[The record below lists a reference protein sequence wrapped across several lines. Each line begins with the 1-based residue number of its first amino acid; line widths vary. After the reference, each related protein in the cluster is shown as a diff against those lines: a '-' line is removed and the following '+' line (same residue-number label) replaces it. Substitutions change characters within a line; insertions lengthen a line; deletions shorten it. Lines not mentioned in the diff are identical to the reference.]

1 MQPPS
6 TNNTGTKK
14 STNSKN
20 AGRPKGSQNTFTKK
34 QVEEMQLKI
43 DELEK
48 QYNSYD
54 QVVGS
59 FVDGFIIEL
68 TQQIKTID
76 MTTLQKWFSNPDDY
90 MQEINNLLT
99 YYYIID
105 GNISQLY
112 DLIFSLPELNYKI
125 KTYNRT
131 SSYEKDIS
139 AIKIAL
145 ERTVKHKNLTRELL
159 VQLANNGSV
168 LGTWLGNKNEPYYN
182 VFDNLDYIYPYG
194 NYKGKMVGVFDLSY
208 IDTLTTEQKT
218 ALYNNLKPLVTEAIY
233 NKWKNEKDLTKK
245 TQLQL
250 IVLPP
255 DTSLVARTRV
265 LSRNQRLG
273 LPWGTQAIFDLQH
286 KQKMKDLERAVA
298 DKIIRAIA
306 IVKFKGKDDND
317 NKVKDSVQK
326 KVFASVKKALEKNTK
341 NGGLTCIG
349 LPDFASFES
358 PEFKGADDILNPSK
372 YESVNDDITTGTSVS
387 STLSNGK
394 GSNYA
399 SANLNLD
406 MLYQKIGAMLE
417 QIEEIY
423 NQLIIIILG
432 KNKGSNY
439 YFEYDKQKP
448 LTKKEKLDVYKGL
461 SDKGFAI
468 RPMVELIGGDF
479 EDYIK
484 ESIYEIDNLELRKKI
499 IPQLTSFT
507 ATDTESDEVGRP
519 TDTTGENSNT
529 VQTKEQDANNNPKP
543 STE

>member
-1 MQPPS
+1 M
-6 TNNTGTKK
+6 
-14 STNSKN
+14 
-20 AGRPKGSQNTFTKK
+20 AGRPKGSTNTFTKK

-43 DELEK
+43 EELEK

-54 QVVGS
+54 QIVDS
-59 FVDGFIIEL
+59 FVDGFILEF

-125 KTYNRT
+125 KTYKKL
-131 SSYEKDIS
+131 SSNENDM
-139 AIKIAL
+139 ATIKIAL
-145 ERTVKHKNLTRELL
+145 ERVVKHKTLTRELL

-168 LGTWLGNKNEPYYN
+168 LGTWLGNKKEPYFN
-182 VFDNLDYIYPYG
+182 VFDNLNYIYPYG
-194 NYKGKMVGVFDLSY
+194 IYKGKMVGVFDLSY
-208 IDTLTTEQKT
+208 IDTLTTEQKN
-218 ALYNNLKPLVTEAIY
+218 AIYNTLKPLITENVY
-233 NKWKNEKDLTKK
+233 NKWKNEKDSVKK
-245 TQLQL
+245 KELQL
-250 IVLPP
+250 VVLPP

-265 LSRNQRLG
+265 LSHNQRLG
-273 LPWGTQAIFDLQH
+273 LPWGTQSIFDLQH
-286 KQKMKDLERAVA
+286 KQKMKDLERSMA

-306 IVKFKGKDDND
+306 IVKMRDKDDNE
-317 NKVKDSVQK
+317 NKVKESVQK
-326 KVFASVKKALEKNTK
+326 KVFTKVKKAMEQNNNTK
-341 NGGLTCIG
+341 NGLTCIAM
-349 LPDFASFES
+349 PSFADLSYPKFE
-358 PEFKGADDILNPSK
+358 GADDILDPKK
-372 YESVNDDITTGTSVS
+372 YDSVNNDITTGTSIS
-387 STLSNGK
+387 SVLSNGS
-394 GSNYA
+394 GGNYS

-423 NQLIIIILG
+423 NQLIIIVLG

-448 LTKKEKLDVYKGL
+448 LTKKEKLDIYKGL

-468 RPMVELIGGDF
+468 RPMVELVGGDF
-479 EDYIK
+479 ENYIS
-484 ESIYEIDNLELRKKI
+484 ESIYEIEKLKLREKI

-507 ATDTESDEVGRP
+507 ATDTPSDEVGRP
-519 TDTTGENSNT
+519 TNETDTNNST
-529 VQTKEQDANNNPKP
+529 IKSKEQDGNSNPKP